1 MNNTEVCNALE
12 RIIENC
18 PGDEKS
24 DCDTCK
30 IHWYCFGYY
39 SGDWEEAEKI
49 LADSLKQKNE

>member
-30 IHWYCFGYY
+30 IHWYYFGYY

-49 LADSLKQKNE
+49 LTDSLK